1 MALAIAE
8 DRKNDVLAMFDG
20 DLDRKLKTPEVM
32 RELNLEQN
40 EVYDVWTMLIQD
52 RVIVREGSN
61 RHTAYR
67 LYDSERDGGEK

>member
-1 MALAIAE
+1 
-8 DRKNDVLAMFDG
+8 
-20 DLDRKLKTPEVM
+20 M